1 VAEFSEQPRVLGRV
15 REHVGDV
22 TGCVVVG
29 VDGSGCGRHA
39 LAFAA
44 LEARARQCPLVLVRA
59 WSMTTAPMPAVV
71 EPGVVAPMSDYEAA
85 VSAAIDAEVRR
96 ELGDEPDIDL
106 RPMPVHDSAHDALVE
121 ASRTAAL
128 VVVGSRG
135 HSAVASLLLGSVSE
149 HLVHHA
155 HGPVAVVR

>member
-1 VAEFSEQPRVLGRV
+1 MAEFSEQSAALGRV

-29 VDGSGCGRHA
+29 VDGSACGRHA

-44 LEARARQCPLVLVRA
+44 DEARARECPLVLVRA
-59 WSMTTAPMPAVV
+59 WSMTTAPPPADSQ
-71 EPGVVAPMSDYEAA
+71 PGVVAPMSAYETA
-85 VSAAIDAEVRR
+85 VSAAIEAEVAR
-96 ELGDEPDIDL
+96 ELGDQPDLDMRL
-106 RPMPVHDSAHDALVE
+106 LPVHDSAGDVLVE
-121 ASRTAAL
+121 ASRTAVL

-135 HSAVASLLLGSVSE
+135 HGAMASLVLGSVSE